1 MIERRACL
9 IDASVYAGSALVAGG
24 VALFASIPLYREAGR
39 ISAGSYAAGALL
51 AVVMA
56 FGHAG
61 WKWRAAVAGLV
72 LAGALLLPLALEVTW
87 RGHSSP
93 GMHAQSEAIITEEA
107 AKVVVHGRDP
117 YAATYLHGPLAAR
130 PLGTKTHFP
139 YVPAMLV
146 FGLPRALWGTR
157 AWTDARVWF
166 ALATLGV
173 VAGVAW
179 SSRGTPH
186 RTIRFAQ
193 IVVLI
198 PIAALLMVAG
208 GDDLPVVALMLLA
221 LTLALKGRT
230 GWAGAVAGL
239 AAAMKQTAWLLLPF
253 LLVGIWIERGGRS
266 ARRVA
271 AALFAV
277 GLAIILPFVLWNP
290 GAFVEDVIRF
300 PLGIGR
306 QRSAAG
312 TPTLGSL
319 LVRVAPSAR
328 TVITVLLVAV
338 VAAIALPLLVVR
350 PPRSMQGAAVRS
362 AVVFLVAMAL
372 VPSGRIGYVVYPID
386 LLAWAWLT
394 PKGIRRT
401 SRAVHGEPISG
412 LAPAPTG

>member
-1 MIERRACL
+1 
-9 IDASVYAGSALVAGG
+9 
-24 VALFASIPLYREAGR
+24 
-39 ISAGSYAAGALL
+39 
-51 AVVMA
+51 
-56 FGHAG
+56 
-61 WKWRAAVAGLV
+61 
-72 LAGALLLPLALEVTW
+72 
-87 RGHSSP
+87 
-93 GMHAQSEAIITEEA
+93 MHAQSEAIISEEA
-107 AKVVVHGRDP
+107 TKVVVHGRDP

-146 FGLPRALWGTR
+146 FGLPRALWGTH
-157 AWTDARVWF
+157 AWTDARVGF
-166 ALATLGV
+166 GLATLGV

-179 SSRGTPH
+179 SSRGTPD
-186 RTIRFAQ
+186 RTIRFVQ

-230 GWAGAVAGL
+230 GWAWV
-239 AAAMKQTAWLLLPF
+239 LLPL

-266 ARRVA
+266 ARRAA

-277 GLAIILPFVLWNP
+277 GLSIILPFVLWNP

-386 LLAWAWLT
+386 LLAWAWLVRS
-394 PKGIRRT
+394 RRLQPRPADANRVN
-401 SRAVHGEPISG
+401 SRA
-412 LAPAPTG
+412 LAA